1 MSEVHYSIKDLENLT
16 NIKAHTIRIW
26 EQRYNILEPLRT
38 ETNIRFYLDEHL
50 KKLLNVNLLYNS
62 GYKISSIA
70 KLSNEEF
77 IKTVKNVIEQ
87 DSSSKKEKNLIEG
100 ILEFDSKKIF
110 NLLQENCEQTGLEDV
125 YENIISP
132 SLKKI
137 GELWQVNTI
146 NVAHEH
152 FYSNILRDFIISET
166 LKINN
171 PPTKDAVVLFL
182 HENER
187 HELSLLFTQYL
198 LKANGYHCIYF
209 GQQLPLSDLKSAL
222 DKINPTYVISSFIT
236 QITTDRFKEIIDD
249 ICEVAN
255 PKKLILNG
263 FTAVKFKN
271 EISKNIHVLTSTKSL
286 KNIFV

>member
-70 KLSNEEF
+70 KLSSSEL
-77 IKTVKNVIEQ
+77 IDAVKEIIEK
-87 DSSSKKEKNLIEG
+87 DSRGNKEKIIIEG
-100 ILEFDSKKIF
+100 ILEFNAKKIV
-110 NLLQENCEQTGLEDV
+110 NLLEKSTADNGLEDV
-125 YENIISP
+125 YETIISP
-132 SLKKI
+132 SLKMI

-166 LKINN
+166 LKIKTS
-171 PPTKDAVVLFL
+171 PSKETVVLFL
-182 HENER
+182 HENEK
-187 HELSLLFTQYL
+187 HELGLLFTQYY
-198 LKANGYHCIYF
+198 LKLKGYNCIYF
-209 GQQLPLSDLKSAL
+209 GQQLPINDLKSAL
-222 DKINPTYVISSFIT
+222 IEIKPKYVISSFIT
-236 QITTDRFKEIIDD
+236 QITKERFKSIIDE
-249 ICEVAN
+249 ICEVTKSKN
-255 PKKLILNG
+255 LILNG
-263 FTAVKFKN
+263 FTATKYKN
-271 EISKNIHVLTSTKSL
+271 EISNNIRILTSTKTL
-286 KNIFV
+286 KKIFV